1 MKICVIGAGVVGSY
15 LASRFAKDGYE
26 VAVVDFDKLKVESL
40 TGRLD
45 ILGIECNAL
54 ELKCLEQVKD
64 FEIFIVVTDKE
75 EINLAISA
83 ILRGLLKKDKVLIRV
98 NSNVL
103 AAPPIRELLGIEA
116 VNTTAEIISNITDII
131 NFPFA
136 LSVARFEKGKLFLI
150 KYQIKTDDIFSGR
163 QLSEFKALREKIPFT
178 IAAVEREGK
187 VIIPKGKTILY
198 PQDKIYIAVRER
210 DVKGLFEELFI
221 KFTPVNNIFILGY
234 SSLVVELLKRIS
246 DMEGLKIKFV
256 DPDISN
262 CEEIAGH
269 FPDVSVLHSEVTNV
283 NLLKAEG
290 IEDADITI
298 SITDDEENNILS
310 CILSKRLGAKKV
322 VALVAHP
329 EYESIIESIG
339 IDSPIVPRKLIA
351 SKVYRNLSHRGL
363 VEMFE
368 LQENIEVFEKELG
381 EEFDGKLLSD
391 IPQKECP
398 LVLGVKRE
406 DEIEIAIG
414 NTMLRKGD
422 VIICIREIR

>member
-246 DMEGLKIKFV
+246 DMEGLKVKFV

-290 IEDADITI
+290 IEDADIAI

-398 LVLGVKRE
+398 LVLGIKRE

-422 VIICIREIR
+422 VIICIREI